1 MKFKKKNLCLY
12 CRLYSRRKILK
23 DLEITWKKISHCTIY
38 LFFRELCHFLLY
50 FSGFFVT
57 RAKKKILYLLPILIY
72 TISFFIFSLDR
83 LIVSK
88 TSFSLALLSSFAYL
102 AYSLG
107 KERIPLRIH
116 ILPNS
121 VHGEENEPRKFP
133 KISNPCLQELTNCSK
148 SCLIR
153 TQKDVFG
160 SMNCPKWPETTWNG

>member
-1 MKFKKKNLCLY
+1 MHYLPPFFEHCVTFFYISLAFCN
-12 CRLYSRRKILK
+12 SRQKKIL
-23 DLEITWKKISHCTIY
+23 
-38 LFFRELCHFLLY
+38 
-50 FSGFFVT
+50 
-57 RAKKKILYLLPILIY
+57 LYLLPILIY

-160 SMNCPKWPETTWNG
+160 SMNCPK

>member
-1 MKFKKKNLCLY
+1 MFIVLPYL
-12 CRLYSRRKILK
+12 LPQK
-23 DLEITWKKISHCTIY
+23 DFEITGKNFSYCTISI
-38 LFFRELCHFLLY
+38 FFGALCHFLLH

-57 RAKKKILYLLPILIY
+57 RAKKILLYLLPILIY
-72 TISFFIFSLDR
+72 TISFFIFSPDR

-102 AYSLG
+102 AFSLG
-107 KERIPLRIH
+107 KELIPLRIH

-148 SCLIR
+148 SYLIR

-160 SMNCPKWPETTWNG
+160 SMNCPK

>member
-1 MKFKKKNLCLY
+1 MFILP
-12 CRLYSRRKILK
+12 LYSRRKILK
-23 DLEITWKKISHCTIY
+23 DLEITWKKKSAIALSTSFLENCVTFFYISLAFCNS
-38 LFFRELCHFLLY
+38 RQ
-50 FSGFFVT
+50 
-57 RAKKKILYLLPILIY
+57 KKKILYLLPILIY

-102 AYSLG
+102 AFSLG
-107 KERIPLRIH
+107 KELIPLRIH

>member
-1 MKFKKKNLCLY
+1 MHYLPPFFEHCVTFFYISLAFCN
-12 CRLYSRRKILK
+12 SRQ
-23 DLEITWKKISHCTIY
+23 
-38 LFFRELCHFLLY
+38 
-50 FSGFFVT
+50 
-57 RAKKKILYLLPILIY
+57 KKILYLLPILIY

-160 SMNCPKWPETTWNG
+160 SMNCPK